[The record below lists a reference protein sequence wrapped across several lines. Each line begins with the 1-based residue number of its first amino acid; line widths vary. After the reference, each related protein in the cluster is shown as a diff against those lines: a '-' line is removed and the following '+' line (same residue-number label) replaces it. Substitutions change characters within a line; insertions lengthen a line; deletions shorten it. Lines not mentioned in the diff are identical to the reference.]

1 MDMAAFGTA
10 KNASKW
16 HGVFP
21 ASLCRRLGGFSFGAM
36 AAVRAEVEGRA
47 AVTGGKAARAGCN
60 GAAGLSRP
68 FAAVQRGG
76 GRQGAAAAETAS
88 KLRRNGVVY
97 FMSYLHRIFYV
108 LSLFVVM

>member
-36 AAVRAEVEGRA
+36 AADAEVGGRPQPQA
-47 AVTGGKAARAGCN
+47 ERRREQAVTARRGFLGLLPQFR
-60 GAAGLSRP
+60 GAAGGQ
-68 FAAVQRGG
+68 V
-76 GRQGAAAAETAS
+76 AAAAETAS

-108 LSLFVVM
+108 LSCFVVM

>member
-16 HGVFP
+16 HGVVP
-21 ASLCRRLGGFSFGAM
+21 ASSCRQLGGLSFGAM
-36 AAVRAEVEGRA
+36 AVDTEVGGRA
-47 AVTGGKAARAGCN
+47 AAAGGKAARAGCN

-108 LSLFVVM
+108 LSCFVVM

>member
-16 HGVFP
+16 HGAVP
-21 ASLCRRLGGFSFGAM
+21 ASSCRRLGGLSFGAM
-36 AAVRAEVEGRA
+36 AVDTEVGGA
-47 AVTGGKAARAGCN
+47 AAGEKAARAGCN

-76 GRQGAAAAETAS
+76 GRQRAAAAETAS
-88 KLRRNGVVY
+88 KLRRDGVVY
-97 FMSYLHRIFYV
+97 FMSYLH
-108 LSLFVVM
+108 

>member
-1 MDMAAFGTA
+1 
-10 KNASKW
+10 
-16 HGVFP
+16 
-21 ASLCRRLGGFSFGAM
+21 M

-60 GAAGLSRP
+60 GAAGLSWP

-88 KLRRNGVVY
+88 KLRRNGVVIVNHSAKY
-97 FMSYLHRIFYV
+97 DEKLKG
-108 LSLFVVM
+108 

>member
-1 MDMAAFGTA
+1 MA
-10 KNASKW
+10 
-16 HGVFP
+16 
-21 ASLCRRLGGFSFGAM
+21 RRFSRKPLPPIGRVLFWGYGGGRRSRGQ
-36 AAVRAEVEGRA
+36 AAA
-47 AVTGGKAARAGCN
+47 AGGKASRAGCN
-60 GAAGLSRP
+60 GAAGLSWP

-108 LSLFVVM
+108 LSCFVVM